1 MSKISSIRKEYS
13 QQSLLE
19 QDIEKHPVKQFDK
32 WWQQAIESEIDEV
45 NAMTLATV
53 NEAGMP
59 TARIVLLKDYNESGF
74 TFYTNYL
81 STKGKN
87 IDHNP
92 NVVLVFFWKELE
104 RQVRIEGVAEKV
116 SPIISDEYFD
126 SRPLE
131 SKIGAWASPQSK
143 IIASRSELQ
152 NNFSKLENDFKDQ
165 PIKRPDHWGG
175 YKVIPNKIEFWQGR
189 PGRLHDRIEY
199 SKINDNNWTTVR
211 LAP

>member
-19 QDIEKHPVKQFDK
+19 QDIEKHPIKQFDK

-59 TARIVLLKDYNESGF
+59 TARIVLLKDYDESGF

-116 SPIISDEYFD
+116 SPIIRDEYYD

-131 SKIGAWASPQSK
+131 SKIGAWASPQSQ
-143 IIASRSELQ
+143 IIASRSVLQ

-199 SKINDNNWTTVR
+199 SKINDNNWNTVR

>member
-59 TARIVLLKDYNESGF
+59 TARIVLLKDYDESGF

-116 SPIISDEYFD
+116 SPIISDEYYD

-131 SKIGAWASPQSK
+131 SKIGAWASPQSQ
-143 IIASRSELQ
+143 IIASRSILQ

>member
-53 NEAGMP
+53 NEAGKP
-59 TARIVLLKDYNESGF
+59 SARIVLLKDYDESGF

-116 SPIISDEYFD
+116 SPIISDEYYD

-131 SKIGAWASPQSK
+131 SKIGAWASPQSQ
-143 IIASRSELQ
+143 IIASRSVLQ
-152 NNFSKLENDFKDQ
+152 NIFSKLEKDFKDQ
-165 PIKRPDHWGG
+165 PIKRPEHWGG

-189 PGRLHDRIEY
+189 PGRMHDRIEY